1 MRCRKC
7 GQELAEDSVFC
18 SNCGTPVSG
27 KNKGYIVVAAIV
39 SLVIIAGIATLYA
52 TIHVNNTKE
61 QVTSEEKSKTV
72 KKKSNN
78 KKQTKKK
85 EDTKAVQK
93 DNSTSNSYQKDDS
106 IKNQAEDPTGGEY
119 IIADSATRLLTTSD
133 IQGLTARELNYAKNE
148 IYARHGRKF
157 DSQELRNYFE
167 SKSWYVEKYEGSVF
181 DTNYSD
187 QLLSDIEKKNA
198 EFLKDAENRAQNGG
212 YQLDQ

>member
-18 SNCGTPVSG
+18 SNCGTPVSR
-27 KNKGYIVVAAIV
+27 KNKGYIVVATIV
-39 SLVIIAGIATLYA
+39 SIVIIAGIATLYA

-78 KKQTKKK
+78 KKKIKKK
-85 EDTKAVQK
+85 EDTKSNK
-93 DNSTSNSYQKDDS
+93 KENSISSSYQNNS
-106 IKNQAEDPTGGEY
+106 VKNQPEGTDNTEY
-119 IIADSATRLLTTSD
+119 VIADSATRLLTTSD
-133 IQGLTARELNYAKNE
+133 IQGMTARELNYAKNE

-167 SKSWYVEKYEGSVF
+167 GKNWYVGKYDGSIF
-181 DTNYSD
+181 DANYSD

-198 EFLKDAENRAQNGG
+198 EFLRDAENRVQSGG

>member
-18 SNCGTPVSG
+18 SNCGTPVSR

-61 QVTSEEKSKTV
+61 QVTSEEKSKMV

-85 EDTKAVQK
+85 SGMK
-93 DNSTSNSYQKDDS
+93 
-106 IKNQAEDPTGGEY
+106 
-119 IIADSATRLLTTSD
+119 
-133 IQGLTARELNYAKNE
+133 
-148 IYARHGRKF
+148 
-157 DSQELRNYFE
+157 
-167 SKSWYVEKYEGSVF
+167 
-181 DTNYSD
+181 
-187 QLLSDIEKKNA
+187 
-198 EFLKDAENRAQNGG
+198 
-212 YQLDQ
+212 

>member
-1 MRCRKC
+1 MF
-7 GQELAEDSVFC
+7 LAEVTAVQVDDSYMDD
-18 SNCGTPVSG
+18 NG
-27 KNKGYIVVAAIV
+27 KFM
-39 SLVIIAGIATLYA
+39 L
-52 TIHVNNTKE
+52 NNTGLIAYSHGE
-61 QVTSEEKSKTV
+61 YLSLGEKLGQFGYSV
-72 KKKSNN
+72 RKK

-85 EDTKAVQK
+85 EDTKTVPK
-93 DNSTSNSYQKDDS
+93 DNSTSNSYQNDDS
-106 IKNQAEDPTGGEY
+106 IKNRTEDPTGGEY

-167 SKSWYVEKYEGSVF
+167 SKSWYVEKYDGSVF

-187 QLLSDIEKKNA
+187 QLLSNIEKKNA

>member
-1 MRCRKC
+1 MNI
-7 GQELAEDSVFC
+7 SVEEINIVNDGMYEIYTKFGMKIAIDVLKKRF
-18 SNCGTPVSG
+18 SNIT
-27 KNKGYIVVAAIV
+27 
-39 SLVIIAGIATLYA
+39 
-52 TIHVNNTKE
+52 
-61 QVTSEEKSKTV
+61 
-72 KKKSNN
+72 
-78 KKQTKKK
+78 K
-85 EDTKAVQK
+85 EDTKTVPK
-93 DNSTSNSYQKDDS
+93 DNSTSNSYQNDDS
-106 IKNQAEDPTGGEY
+106 IKNRTEDPTGGEY

-167 SKSWYVEKYEGSVF
+167 SKSWYVEKYDGSVF

-187 QLLSDIEKKNA
+187 QLLSNIEKKNA

>member
-1 MRCRKC
+1 M
-7 GQELAEDSVFC
+7 Q
-18 SNCGTPVSG
+18 
-27 KNKGYIVVAAIV
+27 
-39 SLVIIAGIATLYA
+39 

-61 QVTSEEKSKTV
+61 QVTSEEKSKMF

-85 EDTKAVQK
+85 EDTKTVPK
-93 DNSTSNSYQKDDS
+93 DNSTSNSYQNDDS
-106 IKNQAEDPTGGEY
+106 IKNRTEDPTGGEY

-167 SKSWYVEKYEGSVF
+167 SKSWYVEKYDGSVF

-187 QLLSDIEKKNA
+187 QLLSNIEKKNA
-198 EFLKDAENRAQNGG
+198 GIFKRCREQSAKWRISIRSVNKGKKYEEDEKSNIFIRYIVYIMWMYTESTCKN
-212 YQLDQ
+212 YQ

>member
-18 SNCGTPVSG
+18 SNCGAPVSR
-27 KNKGYIVVAAIV
+27 KNKGYIVVATIV

-52 TIHVNNTKE
+52 TIHVNNTKA
-61 QVTSEEKSKTV
+61 QMMSEEKSETDKRKSTN
-72 KKKSNN
+72 KKK
-78 KKQTKKK
+78 TKKK
-85 EDTKAVQK
+85 EDTKSTTK
-93 DNSTSNSYQKDDS
+93 DNSTSDSYQNEDS
-106 IKNQAEDPTGGEY
+106 VKNQPEDTTDSEY

-133 IQGLTARELNYAKNE
+133 IQGLSARELNYAKNE

-157 DSQELRNYFE
+157 DSPELRNYFE
-167 SKSWYVEKYEGSVF
+167 SKSWYIGKYDGNVF
-181 DTNYSD
+181 DANYSD

-198 EFLKDAENRAQNGG
+198 EFLKDAENRAQSGG

>member
-18 SNCGTPVSG
+18 SNCGTPVSR

-39 SLVIIAGIATLYA
+39 SLVIIAGIAMLYA

-61 QVTSEEKSKTV
+61 QVTSEEKSKMF
-72 KKKSNN
+72 KKKR
-78 KKQTKKK
+78 
-85 EDTKAVQK
+85 EDTKTVPK
-93 DNSTSNSYQKDDS
+93 DNSTSNSYQNDDS
-106 IKNQAEDPTGGEY
+106 IKNRTEDPTGGEY

-157 DSQELRNYFE
+157 DSH
-167 SKSWYVEKYEGSVF
+167 
-181 DTNYSD
+181 
-187 QLLSDIEKKNA
+187 
-198 EFLKDAENRAQNGG
+198 GG
-212 YQLDQ
+212 